1 MANSKKLS
9 ESPGSGQDRMVDVV
23 VLDVDTALTAPS
35 CPDSPGDRLRDCHG
49 AVSAPFSLAYF
60 ELLLPT
66 AIDHGAVCHGP
77 YR

>member
-1 MANSKKLS
+1 
-9 ESPGSGQDRMVDVV
+9 MVDVT

-35 CPDSPGDRLRDCHG
+35 CPDSPGDRLRDCHR
-49 AVSAPFSLAYF
+49 AVPAPFSLAYF